1 MGTVYFNYWTIYVNL
16 ECSISFQES
25 ADSISQTTPDASEN
39 EERSALQAETKRLA
53 LEQLEKAKVKAH
65 LAVHSKRYHPF
76 LRKRYNKQFGR
87 VSPFFSSLLIDF
99 ANLLDFTCMW
109 WLMQL
114 NFVGI
119 FQFFLFS
126 LLNVINGMFWG
137 FSYQRML

>member
-1 MGTVYFNYWTIYVNL
+1 M

-99 ANLLDFTCMW
+99 ANLLDFTCM
-109 WLMQL
+109 
-114 NFVGI
+114 
-119 FQFFLFS
+119 
-126 LLNVINGMFWG
+126 
-137 FSYQRML
+137 